1 MVKKSLSVKT
11 GVHRLTD
18 GPHQAV
24 HRCHMHPHYRKRNL
38 VNDIALL
45 ELRVSVNYN
54 EFQRPICLPLDAKD
68 MAGKDGVIAGW
79 GRESYGG
86 RDRQTPKEAN
96 VPFVAQSE
104 CTTKYG
110 AIILESNICAG
121 GDVEDACQ
129 GDSGGPLMSPV
140 HVPNRVVQMG
150 IVSTGIGCG
159 RKGHPGIYT
168 RVTSYHDFVYN
179 LTRQQWCTVQTRR

>member
-1 MVKKSLSVKT
+1 QKSLSVKT

-18 GPHQAV
+18 GRHQAV
-24 HRCHMHPHYRKRNL
+24 SRCHMHPHYRKRNL
-38 VNDIALL
+38 VNDIAVL
-45 ELRVSVNYN
+45 ELTVSVNYN

-68 MAGKDGVIAGW
+68 MVGKDGVIAGW

-110 AIILESNICAG
+110 AIILESNLCAG
-121 GDVEDACQ
+121 GDVEDAC
-129 GDSGGPLMSPV
+129 PA
-140 HVPNRVVQMG
+140 RVG
-150 IVSTGIGCG
+150 TGYAIIHNLV
-159 RKGHPGIYT
+159 HPGPRPSLAATPIP
-168 RVTSYHDFVYN
+168 R
-179 LTRQQWCTVQTRR
+179 RAIACTASFSVLDQ